1 MPRFQGVW
9 LIHRTLGD
17 GVRTHYVPDD
27 PGVIRSEEARGWEV
41 TKLPTELDSDDPEF
55 IDALEKLL
63 AEDQPKKSAKK
74 AKSAEAE
81 SATDKEGNE

>member
-1 MPRFQGVW
+1 MPRFEGVW

-27 PGVIRSEEARGWEV
+27 PSVIRSEEARGWEV
-41 TKLPTELDSDDPEF
+41 TQLPTDLDSDDPEF
-55 IDALEKLL
+55 IEALESLL
-63 AEDQPKKSAKK
+63 APKKSAKK

-81 SATDKEGNE
+81 SATEKEGNE

>member
-27 PGVIRSEEARGWEV
+27 SAVIRSMDARGWEV
-41 TKLPTELDSDDPEF
+41 TQLPAELDSDDPEF

-63 AEDQPKKSAKK
+63 EPKKSAKK

-81 SATDKEGNE
+81 SATEKEGNE